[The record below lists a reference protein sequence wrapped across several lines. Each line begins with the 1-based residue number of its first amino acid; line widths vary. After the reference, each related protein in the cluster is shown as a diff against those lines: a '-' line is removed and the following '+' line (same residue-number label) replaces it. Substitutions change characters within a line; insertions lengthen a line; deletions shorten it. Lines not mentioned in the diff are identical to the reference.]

1 MTDLSKSSKTIKD
14 VIENTR
20 EIFMTDSSIN
30 TLLDF
35 ERIIDELDIYT
46 FDHWKQGELV
56 EGPMYEKYFVTCT
69 FMWPHKF
76 KPDTR
81 GAKRLADYGC
91 VIKYKRDSL
100 EYPMKL
106 KSPNDFQPG
115 TKMPKM
121 AKAPIWLVTITVPK
135 KLMQDIHQGSLEL
148 ESETLDT
155 EDIEQSYE
163 QGLDD
168 KMYQTA
174 GDAPQQQAQA
184 PAPNAGAAPQPGQGQ
199 M

>member
-1 MTDLSKSSKTIKD
+1 MSKAIHD
-14 VIENTR
+14 VIENTK
-20 EIFMTDSSIN
+20 EIFMTDSSLA

-35 ERIIDELDIYT
+35 ERVLDELDTYV
-46 FDHWKQGELV
+46 FAHWKEGELV
-56 EGPMYEKYFVTCT
+56 EGPIYEKYFVTCT
-69 FMWPHKF
+69 LMWPYKR

-91 VIKYKRDSL
+91 VVKYRKDIL
-100 EYPMKL
+100 EYPIKI
-106 KSPNDFQPG
+106 KTPKDFQPG

-121 AKAPIWLVTITVPK
+121 GKTPVWLVTITVPK

-148 ESETLDT
+148 ESETIDS

-168 KMYQTA
+168 KMYQQAPSPTA
-174 GDAPQQQAQA
+174 PAAAPVAPGGA
-184 PAPNAGAAPQPGQGQ
+184 PAPLPGL
-199 M
+199 

>member
-1 MTDLSKSSKTIKD
+1 MTDLTKSDRSIKD
-14 VIENTR
+14 VIENTKA
-20 EIFMTDSSIN
+20 IYMTDSSIN

-56 EGPMYEKYFVTCT
+56 EGPKYEKYFVTCT
-69 FMWPHKF
+69 FMWPYKT

-91 VIKYKRDSL
+91 VVKYRKDTLS
-100 EYPMKL
+100 YPIKL
-106 KSPNDFQPG
+106 KTPNDFQPG

-121 AKAPIWLVTITVPK
+121 GKMPIWLVTITVPK

-148 ESETLDT
+148 ENENLNSEDL
-155 EDIEQSYE
+155 EQSYE

-168 KMYQTA
+168 KMYQTTAPAPAA
-174 GDAPQQQAQA
+174 GAAPAAGQA
-184 PAPNAGAAPQPGQGQ
+184 PAPAPAQG

>member
-1 MTDLSKSSKTIKD
+1 MPASIKD
-14 VIENTR
+14 IIENTK
-20 EIFMTDSSIN
+20 EIYMTDSSIN

-56 EGPMYEKYFVTCT
+56 EGPVYEKYFVTCT
-69 FMWPHKF
+69 LMWPYSR

-91 VIKYKRDSL
+91 VVKYKKDAL
-100 EYPMKL
+100 EYPVKV
-106 KSPNDFQPG
+106 KKPTDFKPG
-115 TKMPKM
+115 TKMPSM

-135 KLMQDIHQGSLEL
+135 KLMQEIQQGSLEL
-148 ESETLDT
+148 ESETIDA
-155 EDIEQSYE
+155 EDIDQSYE
-163 QGLDD
+163 TGLDD
-168 KMYQTA
+168 KMYKT
-174 GDAPQQQAQA
+174 GDAQAEQDQMQGQAPGA
-184 PAPNAGAAPQPGQGQ
+184 PAPAPAAGMG

>member
-1 MTDLSKSSKTIKD
+1 MTELSKSCKTIKD
-14 VIENTR
+14 VIENTKN
-20 EIFMTDSSIN
+20 IFMTDSSIN

-35 ERIIDELDIYT
+35 ERIIDELDIYA

-56 EGPMYEKYFVTCT
+56 EGPVYEKYFVTCT
-69 FMWPHKF
+69 FMWPFKT

-91 VIKYKRDSL
+91 VIKYKRDAL

-106 KSPNDFQPG
+106 KTPNDFVPG

-121 AKAPIWLVTITVPK
+121 AKAPIWLVTVTVPK

-148 ESETLDT
+148 ENENLNS

-168 KMYQTA
+168 KMYQQ
-174 GDAPQQQAQA
+174 GNQAPEQQA
-184 PAPNAGAAPQPGQGQ
+184 PAPNAGAAPQPGQG

>member
-1 MTDLSKSSKTIKD
+1 MTDLSKSDRSIID
-14 VIENTR
+14 VIENTKA
-20 EIFMTDSSIN
+20 IYMTDSSIN

-35 ERIIDELDIYT
+35 ERIVDELDIYA

-56 EGPMYEKYFVTCT
+56 EGPIYEKYFVTCI
-69 FMWPHKF
+69 FMWPHKQ

-91 VIKYKRDSL
+91 VVKYRRDVLS
-100 EYPMKL
+100 YPIKL

-121 AKAPIWLVTITVPK
+121 GKAPIWLVSITVPK

-148 ESETLDT
+148 ENENLNSEDL
-155 EDIEQSYE
+155 EQSYDE
-163 QGLDD
+163 GLDD
-168 KMYQTA
+168 KMYQT
-174 GDAPQQQAQA
+174 GDAGPTAAA
-184 PAPNAGAAPQPGQGQ
+184 PAPNAGAPAPGQG

>member
-1 MTDLSKSSKTIKD
+1 MTDLSKSDKSIKD
-14 VIENTR
+14 VIENTKQ
-20 EIFMTDSSIN
+20 IYMTDSAIS

-46 FDHWKQGELV
+46 FDHWKQGEVV
-56 EGPMYEKYFVTCT
+56 EGPIYEKYFVTCT
-69 FMWPHKF
+69 LMWPYKR

-81 GAKRLADYGC
+81 GAQRLADYGC
-91 VIKYKRDSL
+91 VVKYKKDVLS
-100 EYPMKL
+100 YPVKV
-106 KSPNDFQPG
+106 KTPNDFAPG

-121 AKAPIWLVTITVPK
+121 GKAPVWLVTLTVPK

-148 ESETLDT
+148 ENETLDS

-168 KMYQTA
+168 KMYQ
-174 GDAPQQQAQA
+174 GGEGGENGGAPSPGVEA
-184 PAPNAGAAPQPGQGQ
+184 PAPSQGF
-199 M
+199 

>member
-1 MTDLSKSSKTIKD
+1 MTDLSKSDRSIKD
-14 VIENTR
+14 VIENTNA
-20 EIFMTDSSIN
+20 IYMTDSSIK

-35 ERIIDELDIYT
+35 ERIVDELDIYA

-56 EGPMYEKYFVTCT
+56 EGPIYEKYFVTCI
-69 FMWPHKF
+69 FMWPHKQ

-91 VIKYKRDSL
+91 VVKYRRDVLS
-100 EYPMKL
+100 YPIKL

-121 AKAPIWLVTITVPK
+121 GKAPIWLVTVTVPK

-148 ESETLDT
+148 ENENLNSEDL
-155 EDIEQSYE
+155 EQSYDE
-163 QGLDD
+163 GLDD
-168 KMYQTA
+168 KMYQT
-174 GDAPQQQAQA
+174 GDAGPTAAA
-184 PAPNAGAAPQPGQGQ
+184 PAPNAGAPAPGQG

>member
-1 MTDLSKSSKTIKD
+1 MTDLSKSDRNIKD
-14 VIENTR
+14 VIENTKQ
-20 EIFMTDSSIN
+20 IFMTDSSIN

-35 ERIIDELDIYT
+35 ERIIDELDIYV
-46 FDHWKQGELV
+46 FDHWKHGELV
-56 EGPMYEKYFVTCT
+56 EGPKYEKYFVTCT
-69 FMWPHKF
+69 FMWPYKT

-81 GAKRLADYGC
+81 GAERLADYGC
-91 VIKYKRDSL
+91 VVKYKRDVLS
-100 EYPMKL
+100 YPMKL
-106 KSPNDFQPG
+106 KTPNDFQPG

-148 ESETLDT
+148 ENENLNS

-168 KMYQTA
+168 KMYQQ
-174 GDAPQQQAQA
+174 GNQAPEQQAQA
-184 PAPNAGAAPQPGQGQ
+184 PAPNVGVAPQPGQGQ

>member
-1 MTDLSKSSKTIKD
+1 MTDFSKSDRSIKD
-14 VIENTR
+14 VIENTKA
-20 EIFMTDSSIN
+20 IYMTDSAIN

-35 ERIIDELDIYT
+35 ERIIDELDIYA

-56 EGPMYEKYFVTCT
+56 EGPKYEKYFVTCT
-69 FMWPHKF
+69 FMWPYKT

-91 VIKYKRDSL
+91 VVKYRRDSL
-100 EYPMKL
+100 SYPIKL
-106 KSPNDFQPG
+106 KTPNDFQPG
-115 TKMPKM
+115 TKLPKM
-121 AKAPIWLVTITVPK
+121 GKMPIWLVTVTVPK

-148 ESETLDT
+148 ENENLNS

-168 KMYQTA
+168 KMYQTGGVAPEASA
-174 GDAPQQQAQA
+174 GAPNSANPAGA
-184 PAPNAGAAPQPGQGQ
+184 PAPGIGI
-199 M
+199 

>member
-1 MTDLSKSSKTIKD
+1 MTDLSKSDRSIKD
-14 VIENTR
+14 VIENTKA
-20 EIFMTDSSIN
+20 IYMTDSSIN

-46 FDHWKQGELV
+46 FDYWKQGELV
-56 EGPMYEKYFVTCT
+56 EGPKYEKYFVTCT
-69 FMWPHKF
+69 FMWPYKT

-91 VIKYKRDSL
+91 VVKYRKDTLS
-100 EYPMKL
+100 YPIKL
-106 KSPNDFQPG
+106 KTPNDFQPG

-121 AKAPIWLVTITVPK
+121 GKMPIWLVTITVPK

-148 ESETLDT
+148 ENENLNSEDL
-155 EDIEQSYE
+155 EQSYE

-168 KMYQTA
+168 KMYQTTAPAPAA
-174 GDAPQQQAQA
+174 GAAPAAGQA
-184 PAPNAGAAPQPGQGQ
+184 PAPAPAQG

>member
-1 MTDLSKSSKTIKD
+1 MTDLSKSDRSIKD
-14 VIENTR
+14 VIENTKA
-20 EIFMTDSSIN
+20 IYMTDSSIN

-46 FDHWKQGELV
+46 FDYWKQGELV
-56 EGPMYEKYFVTCT
+56 EGPKYEKYFVTCT
-69 FMWPHKF
+69 FMWPYKT

-91 VIKYKRDSL
+91 VVKYRKDTLS
-100 EYPMKL
+100 YPIKL
-106 KSPNDFQPG
+106 KTPNDFQPG

-121 AKAPIWLVTITVPK
+121 GKMPIWLVTITVPK

-148 ESETLDT
+148 ENENLNSEDL
-155 EDIEQSYE
+155 EQSYE

-168 KMYQTA
+168 KMYQTTAPAPVA
-174 GDAPQQQAQA
+174 GAAPAAGQA
-184 PAPNAGAAPQPGQGQ
+184 PAPAPAQG

>member
-1 MTDLSKSSKTIKD
+1 MTDLSKSDRSIKD
-14 VIENTR
+14 VIENTKA
-20 EIFMTDSSIN
+20 IYMTDSSIN

-35 ERIIDELDIYT
+35 ERIIDELDIYA

-56 EGPMYEKYFVTCT
+56 EGPIYEKYFVTCI
-69 FMWPHKF
+69 FMWPHKQ

-91 VIKYKRDSL
+91 VVKYRRDVLS
-100 EYPMKL
+100 YPIKL

-121 AKAPIWLVTITVPK
+121 GKAPIWLVSITVPK

-148 ESETLDT
+148 ENENLNSEDL
-155 EDIEQSYE
+155 EQSYDE
-163 QGLDD
+163 GLDD
-168 KMYQTA
+168 KMYQT
-174 GDAPQQQAQA
+174 GDAGPTAAA
-184 PAPNAGAAPQPGQGQ
+184 PAPNAGAPVPGQG

>member
-1 MTDLSKSSKTIKD
+1 MTDLSKSDRSIKD
-14 VIENTR
+14 VIENTKA
-20 EIFMTDSSIN
+20 IYMTDSSIN

-35 ERIIDELDIYT
+35 ERIIDELDIYA

-56 EGPMYEKYFVTCT
+56 EGPKYEKYFVTCT
-69 FMWPHKF
+69 FMWPHKT

-91 VIKYKRDSL
+91 VVKYRRDKLS
-100 EYPMKL
+100 YPIKL
-106 KSPNDFQPG
+106 KSPMDFQPG

-121 AKAPIWLVTITVPK
+121 GQMPIWLVTVTVPK

-148 ESETLDT
+148 ENENLNSEDL
-155 EDIEQSYE
+155 EQSYV

-168 KMYQTA
+168 KMYQTGGEPGGAPAA
-174 GDAPQQQAQA
+174 GQAPGQA
-184 PAPNAGAAPQPGQGQ
+184 PAPGPG